1 MKGGYRCRYLLLPI
15 LGISLLLMGKQNHRK
30 AIQSLEK
37 RIAEHQEKI
46 RLELLKEN
54 PDRGLIKHWEKEI
67 RAFQKGIEQALK
79 RLGRK

>member
-1 MKGGYRCRYLLLPI
+1 
-15 LGISLLLMGKQNHRK
+15 MGKQNYRK

-46 RLELLKEN
+46 RLELSKEN
-54 PDRGLIKHWEKEI
+54 PDLGLIKHWTKEI
-67 RAFQKGIEQALK
+67 SAFQKGIEQALK